1 MKANIP
7 GAKEGMYMSTDSIT
21 VDVRP
26 IDVHGDYTMEARGL
40 WRMKGDFMGGP
51 FVSHTRLDK
60 TNQRIVTAEVF
71 VYSPNKLKRNL
82 VRMLEASLY
91 TLKLPT
97 EKTQGEIPLGVAREV
112 ILKTFADPV
121 MLELCTPIIYGSP
134 KVAAYHRKSLDLPTN
149 FSIVNSASE
158 AVFNRLSVVNC
169 TDDEVKVE
177 FSKPDPEAGKA
188 ALGAL
193 EKAIEE
199 FREGLI
205 DVIVTAP
212 INKHTIQSEGFSFPG
227 HTEYIEERLGDGS
240 KSLMILMKD
249 DFRVALVTGHIPV
262 RDIASTITKE
272 LIQEKIAIFNRS
284 LKQDFGIGAPRIA
297 VLALN
302 PHAGDEGLLGTEEQ
316 EIIIP
321 AIQEMAAKGILCY
334 GPYPAD
340 GFMGSGNFTHFDGV
354 LAMYHD
360 QGLAPFKALAM
371 DEGVNYTAGLQ
382 VVRTSPA
389 HGTAYD
395 IAGKGLACED
405 SFRQAIYVAIDV
417 FRNRLRDKEAH
428 ANPLR
433 KQYYE
438 KRDDSDKLKLDT
450 VDDDV

>member
-1 MKANIP
+1 M
-7 GAKEGMYMSTDSIT
+7 EDSKI
-21 VDVRP
+21 
-26 IDVHGDYTMEARGL
+26 
-40 WRMKGDFMGGP
+40 
-51 FVSHTRLDK
+51 
-60 TNQRIVTAEVF
+60 RIGI
-71 VYSPNKLKRNL
+71 
-82 VRMLEASLY
+82 
-91 TLKLPT
+91 
-97 EKTQGEIPLGVAREV
+97 TQGDINGVGYEV
-112 ILKTFADPV
+112 ILKAFADPV

-158 AVFNRLSVVNC
+158 AAHNRLS

-199 FREGLI
+199 FKEGLI

-227 HTEYIEERLGDGS
+227 HTEYIEERLGNGS

-262 RDIASTITKE
+262 REIASSITKE
-272 LIQEKIAIFNRS
+272 LIQDKLTIFHQS

-321 AIQEMAAKGILCY
+321 AIQEMAAKGMLCY

-371 DEGVNYTAGLQ
+371 DEGVNYTAGLP

-405 SFRQAIYVAIDV
+405 SFRQAVYVAIDV
-417 FRNRLRDKEAH
+417 FRNRQRDKAAH